1 MKSASLFMEQ
11 PVSRYMRKLFSINL
25 HEPALKA
32 ERLMAAQKTDVLSVV
47 TDANEHIGV
56 ITFSDLRQ
64 RVAFKQLNPE
74 SKVFEVMS
82 SPVVAVEAHASLS
95 DLLLLAAETGVDH
108 IVVRDGQESAAGVVH
123 TKEIPQALFQTQ
135 CFMETR

>member
-1 MKSASLFMEQ
+1 
-11 PVSRYMRKLFSINL
+11 MRKLFSINL

-32 ERLMAAQKTDVLSVV
+32 ERLMAAQKPMSCQWLPTQTSISALSLFP
-47 TDANEHIGV
+47 TCASGLPSSSS
-56 ITFSDLRQ
+56 T
-64 RVAFKQLNPE
+64 LNQG
-74 SKVFEVMS
+74 FEVMS

-135 CFMETR
+135 CFMENQIKKRTLGR